1 MKKQRLLL
9 IAGFMTFVLNGAWSQ
24 VGPTNETENYSPDG
38 TYWGTPVHSIDV
50 DFTTWSTSDL
60 VMNEEMQEK
69 DNIGFYKF
77 MIAERT
83 FPPFWESSV
92 CLHNNN
98 PVLSLGNNQTEMAKI
113 YFPTMSD
120 GAGAIRIVGY
130 VSDNTAR
137 PIQLNY
143 FVEGVS
149 EKWEWKGGIVLPNK
163 SGEEDRVEAAIDI
176 PGKVRIGL
184 FYNQAAWP
192 SIKSIS
198 ISAYGEDL
206 PSGMSETEQNEKICI
221 VGDYVL
227 LGEELANVYV
237 YRINGQLIQELKDV
251 TGRVALPEGPGI
263 IKVVVKDRVIS
274 FKKI

>member
-1 MKKQRLLL
+1 M
-9 IAGFMTFVLNGAWSQ
+9 
-24 VGPTNETENYSPDG
+24 
-38 TYWGTPVHSIDV
+38 
-50 DFTTWSTSDL
+50 
-60 VMNEEMQEK
+60 
-69 DNIGFYKF
+69 
-77 MIAERT
+77 
-83 FPPFWESSV
+83 
-92 CLHNNN
+92 
-98 PVLSLGNNQTEMAKI
+98 
-113 YFPTMSD
+113 
-120 GAGAIRIVGY
+120 
-130 VSDNTAR
+130 
-137 PIQLNY
+137 
-143 FVEGVS
+143 
-149 EKWEWKGGIVLPNK
+149 
-163 SGEEDRVEAAIDI
+163 
-176 PGKVRIGL
+176 

-227 LGEELANVYV
+227 LGEERANVYV

>member
-83 FPPFWESSV
+83 FPPYWEPSI

-98 PVLSLGNNQTEMAKI
+98 PTLSLGNNQTEMAKI
-113 YFPTMSD
+113 YFPTMAD
-120 GAGAIRIVGY
+120 GVGSIRLCGY
-130 VSDNTAR
+130 VSNATAR

-227 LGEELANVYV
+227 LGEERANVYV